1 MHTMLAQPGF
11 EGGKAIWKDVLALSC
26 NYIEPIAMKS
36 GVTGFCLEPPV
47 SAPAPLYPV
56 TFN

>member
-1 MHTMLAQPGF
+1 MLAQPGF